1 MSTLRA
7 RSPLALG
14 TLLSLTAASS
24 GCVSWEELPDGAT
37 GFLVV
42 DQAELSGT
50 VDGAALDPS
59 TTEATGYCISAGWR
73 LELRAETMAGQ
84 PVVTLIEVVDLD
96 MQERDATVQFV
107 RRGPALLVEDASEPG
122 QLKLWTGM
130 GDESAPEF
138 EQDASEV
145 TLDMATNEQ
154 GDIEVTYTATFD
166 NGDAMQGQ
174 FEMEMPVVD

>member
-1 MSTLRA
+1 MRSHHA
-7 RSPLALG
+7 WSPLALS
-14 TLLSLTAASS
+14 TLLGLSAATS
-24 GCVSWEELPDGAT
+24 GCVSWEELPAGAT

-59 TTEATGYCISAGWR
+59 TTEASGYCISAGWR
-73 LELRAETMAGQ
+73 LELRAETVAGD
-84 PVVTLIEVVDLD
+84 PVVSVIEVVDLD
-96 MQERDATVQFV
+96 MQDRDATVQFV
-107 RRGPALLVEDASEPG
+107 ERGPALLVEDASEAG
-122 QLKLWTGM
+122 QLKLWTCV

-138 EQDASEV
+138 EQEASEV